1 MATYRILEN
10 PDLESALKTIK
21 EGLMRNHLLIIIGE
35 CYIDYEGRSASKL
48 GLGERIV
55 IIKQDG
61 AVLVH
66 RPKGYSPVNWQPST
80 TTIEVWLRSGEG
92 LSLLAVR
99 NRPREYLRILF
110 TKIFTIIEGVF
121 HDSAEFVMYLSES
134 EIRDIIFENPDLL
147 EPGFKPLEKEK
158 RIGQGAVDI
167 YGLDS
172 NNNHVLVEIK
182 RVMGDREAVLQ
193 LYNYV
198 ENYKNGVENNVRG
211 ILLAPSFTPGALELL
226 AKLKLEFKE
235 IDLRKLRLLSQSSKK
250 KPNSTLFE
258 YMNEKGRD

>member
-1 MATYRILEN
+1 MVVAKVVEN
-10 PDLESALKTIK
+10 PDLESALRIIK
-21 EGLMRNHLLIIIGE
+21 EGLTRNRMLIIIGE

-48 GLGERIV
+48 GLGERMVIV
-55 IIKQDG
+55 KQDG

-92 LSLLAVR
+92 LSLMAVR

-110 TKIFTIIEGVF
+110 NKIFLIVEGVF

-134 EIRDIIFENPDLL
+134 EIRDIIFDNPDLL

-172 NNNHVLVEIK
+172 NGNHVLVEIK
-182 RVMGDREAVLQ
+182 RVMGDRDAVLQ

-198 ENYKNGVENNVRG
+198 ENYKSGLNKNVRG
-211 ILLAPSFTPGALELL
+211 VLLAPSFTPGALELL

-235 IDLRKLRLLSQSSKK
+235 IDLKKLRSLSQSNRK
-250 KPNSTLFE
+250 KPDSTLLE
-258 YMNEKGRD
+258 YMNEGKRH